1 MIDDIAIN
9 LWYSWNFV
17 SMEDI
22 KRKCNPLLVDLSKFT
37 PINKILN
44 GVVILVYNQ
53 VCCQTCLKFNYV
65 GLRKI

>member
-1 MIDDIAIN
+1 MIDDIAID

-22 KRKCNPLLVDLSKFT
+22 KRKCSLLLVDLSKFT

-53 VCCQTCLKFNYV
+53 VCCQTLFEF
-65 GLRKI
+65 